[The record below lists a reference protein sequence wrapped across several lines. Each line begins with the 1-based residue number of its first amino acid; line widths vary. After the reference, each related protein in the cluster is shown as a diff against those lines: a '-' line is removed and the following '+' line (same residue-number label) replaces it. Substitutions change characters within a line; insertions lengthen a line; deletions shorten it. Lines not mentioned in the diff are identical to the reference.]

1 MYLYL
6 IKKMFLSKIL
16 LNKKLQK
23 NKIKFYLQIK
33 ILLKKLFFK
42 IIFLKKTD
50 TYKLLLNELNKYK
63 LLKKNLI
70 DSNKNNLDV
79 NKLVNYILI
88 INMSLTN
95 TMVHLTNT
103 KGKLLV
109 SLSAGQLNFKGK
121 QKRKQ
126 PSVLIMLLKEL
137 LIKTR
142 FVKNKT
148 IAVHFKNTK
157 EYHES
162 LVISM
167 LKEKF
172 FIQFIKSYNLL
183 PHNGCRP
190 KKLKR
195 LKSKKR

>member
-1 MYLYL
+1 
-6 IKKMFLSKIL
+6 MFLSKIL
-16 LNKKLQK
+16 ANKNFQK
-23 NKIKFYLQIK
+23 KRSYLQIK
-33 ILLKKLFFK
+33 ILLQKLFFK
-42 IIFLKKTD
+42 IILFKKTNN
-50 TYKLLLNELNKYK
+50 YKLLLTELNKYK
-63 LLKKNLI
+63 VLENSLTNI
-70 DSNKNNLDV
+70 NV
-79 NKLVNYILI
+79 TKLVNYILI

-95 TMVHLTNT
+95 TVVNLTDT
-103 KGKLLV
+103 KGKLIV

-148 IAVHFKNTK
+148 IAIHFKNTK

-167 LKEKF
+167 LSEKF

-195 LKSKKR
+195 LKTKNK